1 MKNKKHFSIR
11 KKLLIVFG
19 LLIILGGVIQGSVS
33 WYTFRKTMI
42 KDVEER
48 LTDKADD
55 IATLV
60 GSIIDVDFEYLRG
73 VARIPDLNDDS
84 LSYPQKSARLQQELS
99 SDNDGAFL
107 NICDLNGNTYYMDGR
122 VVSVADRYWY
132 KTALEG
138 NYFISEPYLSPDTGK
153 IHVVFSLPIYNKDG
167 EISGVMCAGL
177 QGLILSEDIK
187 DLVIGKTGYCY
198 MMGKDGTIIAHR
210 DNKLVSG
217 FVNYQKLAEN
227 DAELKSVAE
236 FQKKALQDKDPGVGY
251 YTLDGEKNIGA
262 YAKMEKNGWTI
273 VIRAPVNEFLISL
286 NTLTRAIIISVIII
300 LLVTI
305 IIAFII
311 STKMVGPVKTA
322 MNVLRDI
329 AQGEGDLTVQLPL
342 IGNDE
347 VTQLSEYFNETIE
360 KIRLSIKSVDLNA
373 GTMQNIGDELAG
385 NMTETASAVNQI
397 SANVEGIKQQA
408 ITQAASVSQTSA
420 TVEEIINTIKKLDE
434 RIELQASSV
443 ARSSASVEEM
453 VANIGSITQTL
464 EKSDDAIKNLATA
477 TADGKDTVLN
487 SNTITQKIAEES
499 GSLLEASSVIQH
511 IASQTNLLAMNAAIE
526 AAHAGEAGKG
536 FAVAAQG
543 KTITAVLKTL
553 SNEIEVLSSSSKTVE
568 EKFNT
573 IFSLSEEV
581 KTMSNT
587 LTEAMREQENGSKE
601 VLAAIRDINAVTVEV
616 KEGSAEMLRGG
627 EQTAEEMQK
636 LDGLTRVITDGMN
649 EMAAG
654 VIEINNA
661 VQEVN
666 EITQKNKISIENLAD
681 EVKKF
686 KI

>member
-11 KKLLIVFG
+11 KKLLVVFG

-48 LTDKADD
+48 LTDKAAD
-55 IATLV
+55 IAILV
-60 GSIIDVDFEYLRG
+60 ESIIDVDFEYLRG

-153 IHVVFSLPIYNKDG
+153 IHVVFSLPIYNTNG

-236 FQKKALQDKDPGVGY
+236 FQKKALQDEDPGVGY

-262 YAKMEKNGWTI
+262 YAKMKKNGWTI

-311 STKMVGPVKTA
+311 STKYG
-322 MNVLRDI
+322 R
-329 AQGEGDLTVQLPL
+329 
-342 IGNDE
+342 
-347 VTQLSEYFNETIE
+347 
-360 KIRLSIKSVDLNA
+360 
-373 GTMQNIGDELAG
+373 
-385 NMTETASAVNQI
+385 
-397 SANVEGIKQQA
+397 
-408 ITQAASVSQTSA
+408 
-420 TVEEIINTIKKLDE
+420 
-434 RIELQASSV
+434 
-443 ARSSASVEEM
+443 AREDCHECA
-453 VANIGSITQTL
+453 
-464 EKSDDAIKNLATA
+464 
-477 TADGKDTVLN
+477 
-487 SNTITQKIAEES
+487 
-499 GSLLEASSVIQH
+499 
-511 IASQTNLLAMNAAIE
+511 
-526 AAHAGEAGKG
+526 
-536 FAVAAQG
+536 
-543 KTITAVLKTL
+543 
-553 SNEIEVLSSSSKTVE
+553 
-568 EKFNT
+568 
-573 IFSLSEEV
+573 
-581 KTMSNT
+581 
-587 LTEAMREQENGSKE
+587 
-601 VLAAIRDINAVTVEV
+601 
-616 KEGSAEMLRGG
+616 
-627 EQTAEEMQK
+627 
-636 LDGLTRVITDGMN
+636 
-649 EMAAG
+649 
-654 VIEINNA
+654 
-661 VQEVN
+661 
-666 EITQKNKISIENLAD
+666 
-681 EVKKF
+681 
-686 KI
+686 